1 MRRFACTLGSLA
13 LATFASAPALAD
25 CIPGTA
31 ICASAGASAGI
42 PGVQLGG
49 QISIGLP
56 QIVLPPLPIPV
67 VPAAPAAPAP
77 AYPYPAYPPPIVYTQ
92 PAPPQ
97 MGYYV
102 PRPAP
107 VYGTYPLALDLRLD
121 GSAGFGGSRSHKAY
135 GLGGGGLGL
144 RYRAF
149 PHLGFEAGIDLLGG
163 RDYNDAKRVEVA
175 GTAGALLY
183 MNPRSRAQL
192 YLSGG
197 MLGDFAHATDAHQPT
212 PVELSYAHLGGYG
225 GLGLEM
231 FATRRLAFH
240 VDARGFARQ
249 RVGGG
254 AARSPEFTEPGT
266 GRSTNTSGGVVGTV
280 GMLLY
285 F

>member
-31 ICASAGASAGI
+31 ICASAGVGI
-42 PGVQLGG
+42 PGVQFGG
-49 QISIGLP
+49 QISVGLP
-56 QIVLPPLPIPV
+56 QLTLPQLPQLTIPGI
-67 VPAAPAAPAP
+67 PAAPA
-77 AYPYPAYPPPIVYTQ
+77 YPSYG
-92 PAPPQ
+92 PPQ
-97 MGYYV
+97 GMYGQPGPQPMRYY

-107 VYGTYPLALDLRLD
+107 GYGTAKLALDLRLD
-121 GSAGFGGSRSHKAY
+121 GAAGFGPDRLHRAY
-135 GLGGGGLGL
+135 GLGGAGIGL

-149 PHLGFEAGIDLLGG
+149 QHLGFEGGIDVLGG
-163 RDYNDAKRVEVA
+163 RDYNDDKRVEVA

-183 MNPRSRAQL
+183 VNPRSRAQV

-197 MLGDFAHATDAHQPT
+197 MLGDFAHATDGHGLT
-212 PVELSYAHLGGYG
+212 PVELSYAHVGGYA

-240 VDARGFARQ
+240 VDARGFARE
-249 RVGGG
+249 RVGSG
-254 AARSPEFTEPGT
+254 AERAPEFTDPGT
-266 GRSTNTSGGVVGTV
+266 GRTTNTSAGMIGTV

>member
-1 MRRFACTLGSLA
+1 MRRLACTLGSLA
-13 LATFASAPALAD
+13 LATFVSAPAFAD
-25 CIPGTA
+25 CLPGTA
-31 ICASAGASAGI
+31 ICASAGVGI
-42 PGVQLGG
+42 PGLAQVGG

-56 QIVLPPLPIPV
+56 QLVLPPLPIPIV
-67 VPAAPAAPAP
+67 PAAPAP
-77 AYPYPAYPPPIVYTQ
+77 AYPAYPAYAPPQVIYTQ
-92 PAPPQ
+92 PAPQ
-97 MGYYV
+97 GGYYL

-107 VYGTYPLALDLRLD
+107 AYGTYPLALDLRLD
-121 GSAGFGGSRSHKAY
+121 GAAGFGAGRYHKAY

-149 PHLGFEAGIDLLGG
+149 PHLGFEAGVDLLGG
-163 RDYNDAKRVEVA
+163 RDYNDDERVEVA

-183 MNPRSRAQL
+183 MNPRSRTQV

-197 MLGDFAHATDAHQPT
+197 MLADYAHATDAQKLT
-212 PVELSYAHLGGYG
+212 PVALSYAHVGGYG

-240 VDARGFARQ
+240 VDARGFVRQ
-249 RVGGG
+249 RVGGD
-254 AARSPEFTEPGT
+254 AARSAEFTEPGT
-266 GRSTNTSGGVVGTV
+266 GRTTNTSGGLIGTA

>member
-13 LATFASAPALAD
+13 LATFISAPALAD

-31 ICASAGASAGI
+31 ICASAGIGI

-49 QISIGLP
+49 QIAVGLP
-56 QIVLPPLPIPV
+56 QITLPPLPIPV
-67 VPAAPAAPAP
+67 IPAAPAYPSYGPPQGAYPQYPQYAPQQPRYYPRPAP
-77 AYPYPAYPPPIVYTQ
+77 AYGSYK
-92 PAPPQ
+92 
-97 MGYYV
+97 
-102 PRPAP
+102 
-107 VYGTYPLALDLRLD
+107 LALDLRLD
-121 GSAGFGGSRSHKAY
+121 GAPGFGPDRSHRAY
-135 GLGGGGLGL
+135 GLGGAGLGL

-149 PHLGFEAGIDLLGG
+149 SHLGFEAGIDVLGG
-163 RDYNDAKRVEVA
+163 RDYNDDKRVEVA

-183 MNPRSRAQL
+183 VNPRSRAQV

-197 MLGDFAHATDAHQPT
+197 MLGDFAHATDGHQLT
-212 PVELSYAHLGGYG
+212 PAPLSYAHVGGYA

-240 VDARGFARQ
+240 LDARGFARE

-254 AARSPEFTEPGT
+254 DRAPEFTEPGT
-266 GRSTNTSGGVVGTV
+266 GRTTNTSGGMIGTV